1 MTKVIVVF
9 GSTRAAIRAERACLA
24 AGLLCQAIPMPREI
38 STGCGIAL
46 EIREQDK
53 ATAEAIMLS
62 AGIPDA
68 RVVPRPAK
76 PDIA

>member
-1 MTKVIVVF
+1 MTKMIVVF

-24 AGLLCQAIPMPREI
+24 AGLTCQAIPVPRDI
-38 STGCGIAL
+38 SAGCGIAL
-46 EIREQDK
+46 EIREQDS
-53 ATAEAIMLS
+53 AAAEAIMRN
-62 AGIPDA
+62 AGIPDT